1 MNNRS
6 KREIQNKTRLAHCLA
21 DILEYD
27 IDNLKNDAHE
37 CNPDELTKT
46 LQETKETMQNLI
58 DIVTEIEYVIYLENL
73 KEA

>member
-1 MNNRS
+1 MSSRS
-6 KREIQNKTRLAHCLA
+6 KREIQNKTRLAHCLV

-37 CNPDELTKT
+37 CKHDELMET
-46 LQETKETMQNLI
+46 LQETKATMQNLI
-58 DIVTEIEYVIYLENL
+58 DIVTEIEYVLYLEQL

>member
-1 MNNRS
+1 MSSRS
-6 KREIQNKTRLAHCLA
+6 KREIQNKTRLAHCLV

-37 CNPDELTKT
+37 CNSDELMET
-46 LQETKETMQNLI
+46 LQETKATMQNII
-58 DIVTEIEYVIYLENL
+58 DIVTEIEYILYLEKL